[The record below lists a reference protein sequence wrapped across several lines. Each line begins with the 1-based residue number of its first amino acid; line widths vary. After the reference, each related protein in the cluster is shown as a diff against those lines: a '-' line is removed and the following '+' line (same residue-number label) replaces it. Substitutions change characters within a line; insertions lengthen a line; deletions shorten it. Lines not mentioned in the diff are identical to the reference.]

1 MAAGKVKQ
9 FWTAIVSFFCG
20 LLASF
25 RPAAPA
31 ANRRPGAGA
40 EAAAARTARTGAPA
54 LPPQRTAAAPGVG
67 AGRGR
72 RAPRERALPPTIK
85 QRIHA
90 EAHGTSPAVRRLTTV
105 GALAADHRADG
116 EGTDAEAEAAVPAGA
131 TAAR

>member
-25 RPAAPA
+25 RPAAPVA
-31 ANRRPGAGA
+31 HRRPGAGA
-40 EAAAARTARTGAPA
+40 ETAARTARTAAVA
-54 LPPQRTAAAPGVG
+54 LPPQRTAAAPGIG

-72 RAPRERALPPTIK
+72 RAPRARALPPTIK

-116 EGTDAEAEAAVPAGA
+116 GGTDAEAEAAVPAGA